1 METAIKSLNSGPYN
15 ELQIAKVAKTPALEI
30 LSISLEKETVFPEHT
45 SPTEAHLIVLEG
57 SIDFH
62 IYNRANTLRKT
73 SILCL
78 SQRNQTLGKSK
89 GKFKVFNRQIMKTA
103 GILILFVFILGPNIL
118 LARKI
123 EVSGSGDIK
132 SIKEGILLAEAGD
145 TVIVKAGTYAE
156 FNLVIDK
163 PLTLLGENYPIIDGE
178 DQGEIITIVS
188 DGVTVD
194 GFFIKNVGTSYTT
207 DYAAVRVVKSKDFL
221 LQNLVLERLF
231 FGIYLEK
238 AQGGRVFNNKIIG
251 DAVQEFNS
259 GNGIQLWY
267 CKNIEVEN
275 NIVQH
280 VRDGI
285 YLEFSDDILIKNNLS
300 ANNLRYGLHFMFSND
315 DVYEDNIFENN
326 GAGVAVMFSKE
337 IKMLRNTFR
346 KNWGTTSYGLLLK
359 EINDAEIVG
368 NTFDNNTTGITIEG
382 SNRVNYNKN
391 TFMNNGWALK
401 VRGACYGN
409 SFVNNNFLY
418 NSFDVSYNSKLN
430 DNIFDQNFW
439 SEYTGYDLDKNGV
452 GDVPF
457 RPVKLFSYIV
467 NRTPETIVLL
477 RSLFMDIIDFSEKVS
492 PVFTPDDLVDANP
505 LMKPLK

>member
-1 METAIKSLNSGPYN
+1 MRTPSLFLWLSLLIFNANLLAGTIEVCGECKITSISEG
-15 ELQIAKVAKTPALEI
+15 IAKAVP
-30 LSISLEKETVFPEHT
+30 S
-45 SPTEAHLIVLEG
+45 
-57 SIDFH
+57 
-62 IYNRANTLRKT
+62 
-73 SILCL
+73 
-78 SQRNQTLGKSK
+78 
-89 GKFKVFNRQIMKTA
+89 
-103 GILILFVFILGPNIL
+103 
-118 LARKI
+118 
-123 EVSGSGDIK
+123 
-132 SIKEGILLAEAGD
+132 D
-145 TVIVKAGTYAE
+145 TVLVKAGAYKE
-156 FNLVIDK
+156 YNLVIDK
-163 PLTLLGENYPIIDGE
+163 PLTLIGENYPIIDGE

-188 DGVTVD
+188 DGVTID
-194 GFFIKNVGTSYTT
+194 GFFIINVGTSYTT

-221 LQNLVLERLF
+221 LQNLVLEHLF

-238 AQGGRVFNNKIIG
+238 AQSGRVYNNKIIG
-251 DAVQEFNS
+251 DAVEEFNS

-267 CKNIEVEN
+267 CKNIEVEK

-285 YLEFSDDILIKNNLS
+285 YLEFSDDIVIKNNLS

-359 EINDAEIVG
+359 EINDADIVG

-409 SFVNNNFLY
+409 SFINNNFFY

-430 DNIFDQNFW
+430 DNVFDQNYW
-439 SEYTGYDLDKNGV
+439 SEYTGYDLDKNGI